1 MKASASAS
9 TKSRRP
15 KGRAPATSAA
25 KDRASASTLVLFDID
40 GTLVLT
46 GGAGG
51 RAMSLAFEE
60 VFAIANAFRAVSRAG
75 RTDAWILNDAAALH
89 GIPPDS
95 PLLARFRDAYV
106 RHLAVELKKPGVNR
120 KGVMPGVRE

>member
-1 MKASASAS
+1 MKVSASAS
-9 TKSRRP
+9 KRNHRP
-15 KGRAPATSAA
+15 KGRAPVTSAA
-25 KDRASASTLVLFDID
+25 NRTTASTLILFDID

-60 VFAIANAFRAVSRAG
+60 LFAIADAFKGVAMAG
-75 RTDAWILNDAAALH
+75 RTDAWILTDTAAAH

-95 PLLARFRDAYV
+95 PQLATFR
-106 RHLAVELKKPGVNR
+106 E
-120 KGVMPGVRE
+120 

>member
-1 MKASASAS
+1 MKDSASRS
-9 TKSRRP
+9 TKSHRP
-15 KGRAPATSAA
+15 RDLAPETSAA
-25 KDRASASTLVLFDID
+25 KAELSERTLILFDID

-60 VFAIANAFRAVSRAG
+60 VFAVANAFQGIPMAG
-75 RTDAWILNDAAALH
+75 RTDAWILNDAAAAH

-95 PLLARFRDAYV
+95 PLLTRFKQAYV
-106 RHLAVELKKPGVNR
+106 RHLAIELQKPGVNR
-120 KGVMPGVRE
+120 

>member
-9 TKSRRP
+9 TKNRRQ
-15 KGRAPATSAA
+15 KGRAPATFAA
-25 KDRASASTLVLFDID
+25 KDRTSASTLVLFDID

-60 VFAIANAFRAVSRAG
+60 VFAIANAFQGIPMAG
-75 RTDAWILNDAAALH
+75 RTDAWILNDAAVAH
-89 GIPPDS
+89 GIPPESAD
-95 PLLARFRDAYV
+95 LARFPAIYL
-106 RHLAVELKKPGVNR
+106 RHLAV
-120 KGVMPGVRE
+120 